1 MPELPEV
8 ETVRRQLESAV
19 VGRSIRGLRV
29 RFAGRLNRKPTAL
42 AKATVGVRVTA
53 VRRRAKLLLIEL
65 SNGFTLAV
73 HLKMTGRFLLQPA
86 GRALGKHAHVVF
98 RLDRGQE
105 LVFEDLRKF
114 GFLRLYPTAKVPAML
129 AAAKY
134 GPEPLEKG
142 FTARQLSDCLDR
154 RPNSRVKAALL
165 DQTCIAG
172 IGNIYA
178 DESLWRARIRPE
190 RRVGSLKPR
199 DISALYRA
207 IRQSLR
213 LAVRHRGT
221 SSEDFLDL
229 YGQPGDNAHRLKAYG
244 RTGQPC
250 PRCGQPLVK
259 SKVAGRGTHWCRTCQ
274 K

>member
-19 VGRSIRGLRV
+19 VGREIRGLRV
-29 RFAGRLNRKPTAL
+29 RFAGRLNRKPAAL
-42 AKATVGVRVTA
+42 AKAVVGAKVA
-53 VRRRAKLLLIEL
+53 DVRRRAKLLLIEL
-65 SNGFTLAV
+65 DNGFTLAV
-73 HLKMTGRFLLQPA
+73 HLKMTGRFLLQPT
-86 GRALGKHAHVVF
+86 GRPLGKHAHVVF
-98 RLDRGQE
+98 RLDRKQE

-114 GFLRLYPTAKVPAML
+114 GFLRLYSTAKVPEML

-134 GPEPLEKG
+134 GPEPLEDS
-142 FTARQLSDCLDR
+142 FSARQLAACLAS

-178 DESLWRARIRPE
+178 DESLWRAKIRPE
-190 RRVGSLKPR
+190 RRVASLKPAE
-199 DISALYRA
+199 ISALRRA

-213 LAVRHRGT
+213 LAVKHRGT

-229 YGQPGDNAHRLKAYG
+229 YGQPGDNVHRLKAYG
-244 RTGQPC
+244 RADRPC